1 MGDYLSFF
9 DALWARLQGPMHF
22 RFLLQPLVAVFFAF
36 RDARK
41 DIREGL
47 PPFFW
52 TLFTDPGHRGYMI
65 KSGWKSICKVLIIA
79 IILDLVFQYRAL
91 RVFHPAVA
99 LVAGLV
105 LALAPYLLVRGPLSR
120 LMPRNTKEPQ
130 HGQSDR

>member
-9 DALWARLQGPMHF
+9 DGLEARLQGPMNF
-22 RFLLQPLVAVFFAF
+22 RFLLQPLVAFFFAF

-52 TLFTDPGHRGYMI
+52 TLFSDPGHRTYMI
-65 KSGWKSICKVLIIA
+65 KNGWKSICKVLIMA
-79 IILDLVFQYRAL
+79 IVLDLVFQYRAL

-99 LVAGLV
+99 LLAGLV
-105 LALAPYLLVRGPLSR
+105 LALVPYLLVRGPLSR
-120 LMPRNTKEPQ
+120 LMRRKVKAM
-130 HGQSDR
+130 

>member
-1 MGDYLSFF
+1 MGEYLSFL
-9 DALWARLQGPMHF
+9 DALQARLQGPLHF

-41 DIREGL
+41 DIHAGL

-52 TLFTDPGHRGYMI
+52 ALFTDPGHRGYMI
-65 KSGWKSICKVLIIA
+65 RSGWKSICKVLIVA

-99 LVAGLV
+99 LLAGAV
-105 LALAPYLLVRGPLSR
+105 LALVPYLLVRGPLSR
-120 LMPRNTKEPQ
+120 LMRRKERPRK
-130 HGQSDR
+130 

>member
-9 DALWARLQGPMHF
+9 DGLLARLQGPMNL

-52 TLFTDPGHRGYMI
+52 TLFTDPGHRSHMI
-65 KSGWKSICKVLIIA
+65 KSGWRSICKVFIVA
-79 IILDLVFQYRAL
+79 IVLDFVFQYRAL
-91 RVFHPAVA
+91 RAFHPAVA
-99 LVAGLV
+99 VFAGLV
-105 LALAPYLLVRGPLSR
+105 LALVPYLLVRGPLSR
-120 LMPRNTKEPQ
+120 LMRRKVKAM
-130 HGQSDR
+130 

>member
-1 MGDYLSFF
+1 MGDYLGFF
-9 DALWARLQGPMHF
+9 DALWARLQGPMNF

-36 RDARK
+36 RDARR

-65 KSGWKSICKVLIIA
+65 KSGWKSICKVLIFA
-79 IILDLVFQYRAL
+79 IILELFFQYRAL

-99 LVAGLV
+99 LLAGLV
-105 LALAPYLLVRGPLSR
+105 LALVPYILVRGPLSR
-120 LMPRNTKEPQ
+120 LMPRNPREMKP
-130 HGQSDR
+130 

>member
-9 DALWARLQGPMHF
+9 DALLARLQGPMNF
-22 RFLLQPLVAVFFAF
+22 RLLLQPLVAVFFAF

-52 TLFTDPGHRGYMI
+52 SLFTDPGHRRHMI
-65 KSGWKSICKVLIIA
+65 ESGWKSICKVLIVA
-79 IILDLVFQYRAL
+79 IVLDLVFQYRAL

-99 LVAGLV
+99 LLAGLV
-105 LALAPYLLVRGPLSR
+105 LALVPYLLVRGPLSR
-120 LMPRNTKEPQ
+120 LMRRKVK
-130 HGQSDR
+130 GDR